1 MRVFVWVCA
10 GKCSAAAEAWPGYYT
25 PWNWSSVGGELPD
38 MGTGKWNWVSCKSSI
53 ITLNH
58 LSSPQPFTNIFL

>member
-1 MRVFVWVCA
+1 MHVFVWVCA

-25 PWNWSSVGGELPD
+25 PWNWSFVGGELPD

-53 ITLNH
+53 N
-58 LSSPQPFTNIFL
+58 S